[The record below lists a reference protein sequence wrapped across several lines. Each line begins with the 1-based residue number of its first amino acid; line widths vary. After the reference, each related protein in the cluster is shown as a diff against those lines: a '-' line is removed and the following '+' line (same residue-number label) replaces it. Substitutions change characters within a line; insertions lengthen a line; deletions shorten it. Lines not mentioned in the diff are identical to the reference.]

1 MSPYSS
7 MFERE
12 KEKDFFFLELL
23 HFFRIHL
30 GANEEQAKRV
40 INNAKGQNGTRYT
53 GREHKS
59 L

>member
-7 MFERE
+7 MFE
-12 KEKDFFFLELL
+12 KEKGLFFLELL